1 MTAPSLFHMNFQ
13 ITCELDYTLSGPA
26 NFLFALR
33 CIETADQQIA
43 SESLVT
49 EPPLSIEEFSIPGGM
64 NRFSRLNTTEPGP
77 LKVIYQAEVSTSVRV
92 VPVDEIGAGGP
103 GDYPA
108 EVIPFLFP
116 SRYCQSDRIR
126 EEAQE
131 LFGHLV
137 SPHAIATGVAD
148 WIHDNVSYVSGSSGE
163 TSSAMDTFQ
172 QKQGVC
178 RDFAHLGIAFCRA
191 LNLPARYATCY
202 AHELEPPDFHACFE
216 VYMGNWWWVFDAT
229 RLAPLN
235 GLVRIATGRD
245 AADAAV
251 CTIFGNPLL
260 NLSAVTCNCTDPDF
274 QPVTRDTLAASNQA
288 IALL

>member
-1 MTAPSLFHMNFQ
+1 MTAPSLFHMNFH

-33 CIETADQQIA
+33 CIATADQQIS
-43 SESLVT
+43 SESLVI
-49 EPPLSIEEFSIPGGM
+49 EPFLPVEEFNLAGGM
-64 NRFSRLNTTEPGP
+64 NRFTRLNTTDPGP
-77 LKVIYQAEVSTSVRV
+77 LKVTYQAEVSTSVRV
-92 VPVDEIGAGGP
+92 VSVDEIEGGGP
-103 GDYPA
+103 GDYPPD
-108 EVIPFLFP
+108 VIPFLFP

-131 LFGHLV
+131 LFGTLL
-137 SPHAIATGVAD
+137 SPHAIASAVAD

-163 TSSAMDTFQ
+163 TSSAIDTFQ

-202 AHELEPPDFHACFE
+202 AHELEPQDFHACFE
-216 VYMGNWWWVFDAT
+216 VYIGGWWWVFDAT

-251 CTIFGNPLL
+251 CTIFGNPVL
-260 NLSAVTCNCTDPDF
+260 NLSAVTCECTDADF
-274 QPVTRDTLAASNQA
+274 TPVTRDTLAERNEA

>member
-1 MTAPSLFHMNFQ
+1 MTDPSPSIMNFQ
-13 ITCELDYTLSGPA
+13 ISCELEYTLSGPA
-26 NFLFALR
+26 NFLFSLR
-33 CIETADQQIA
+33 CIETPEQQIQ

-49 EPPLSIEEFSIPGGM
+49 EPPFAIEEFSISGGM
-64 NRFSRLNTTEPGP
+64 NRFSRLNTTDPGP
-77 LKVIYQAEVSTSVRV
+77 LKLTYQAEVTTAVRV
-92 VPVDEIGAGGP
+92 VSVDEIGESGP

-108 EVIPFLFP
+108 DVIPFLFP
-116 SRYCQSDRIR
+116 SRYCQSDKIR

-131 LFGHLV
+131 LFGHLET
-137 SPHAIATGVAD
+137 PHAIASGVAD

-163 TSSAMDTFQ
+163 TSSAMDTFRE
-172 QKQGVC
+172 KQGVC

-202 AHELEPPDFHACFE
+202 AHELDPPDFHACFE
-216 VYMGNWWWVFDAT
+216 VYIGGWWWVFDAT

-251 CTIFGNPLL
+251 CTIFGNPML
-260 NLSAVTCNCTDPDF
+260 NLSAVTCKCTDPDF
-274 QPVTRDTLAASNQA
+274 QPVTRDTLAESNQA